1 MTIQNPFLQF
11 RQWYLEAVNSGI
23 PDPTIMTLATVG
35 ADGKP
40 SARIILLKDFDDS
53 GFVFYTNYQS
63 KKAEQLFHNPWAALV
78 LHWPSLGHQVRIEGR
93 VEKIPAEESDRYFA
107 RRPRGS
113 QLGAWASGQSTALPS
128 RESLEEAMRQREME
142 FREREVPRPP
152 HWGGFRLIPLRIEF
166 WDERDDR
173 MHLRVEYEKKDDDWV
188 SRRLAP

>member
-1 MTIQNPFLQF
+1 MKIQNPFIQF

-63 KKAEQLFHNPWAALV
+63 KKAEQLYHNPWAALV
-78 LHWPSLGHQVRIEGR
+78 FHWRSLGHQVRIEGR
-93 VEKIPAEESDRYFA
+93 AEKIAPEESDRYFTS
-107 RRPRGS
+107 RPRGS
-113 QLGAWASGQSTALPS
+113 QLGAWASEQSRTIPS

-152 HWGGFRLIPLRIEF
+152 HWGGFRLIPERIEF